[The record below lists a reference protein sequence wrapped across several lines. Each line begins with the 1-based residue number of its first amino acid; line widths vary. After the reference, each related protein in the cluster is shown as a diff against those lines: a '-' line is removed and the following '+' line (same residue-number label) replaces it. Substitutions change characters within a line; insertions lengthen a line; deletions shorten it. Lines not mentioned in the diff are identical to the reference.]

1 MEYIQMTLDDW
12 MDMKRKL
19 EQDLSGVTASFIRIG
34 YTLRRIEEE
43 RLYERDGYS
52 SVAEFANKE
61 YGLSASTVS
70 RFMAIN
76 RRYSVG
82 GYSEKLAPEYTG
94 LGSSKLSEM
103 LSLPDADLA
112 MVTPETPREA
122 IRELKDFNRQEQ
134 EGSSDLDVFLLEFFS
149 CCVGDWKSAE
159 PTEKSL
165 KEALNPSGSRVYHKG
180 KYFMA
185 FYDADIKIKRFGAE
199 PTSLSWGNLAEWVQ
213 EHAKKLIGM
222 IWREKDAESTEQSQE
237 ETPETSETS
246 EKNRKPAENLK
257 GSGILEDSK
266 EKTSESRFAR
276 AQKSPEA
283 AENLKE
289 TGFSEGT
296 ENHPEEGEKEPDA
309 VAETGEPEEKE
320 GTFPEEK
327 ARKAAENLKETGFSD
342 SRKEEVP
349 ETGIARAQK
358 ALKAAENLKETGFPE
373 EEKSLLGMTEDL
385 TAAVRV
391 KNWSRALELIKILR
405 QEVFERYSRGM

>member
-1 MEYIQMTLDDW
+1 MEYVQMTLTDW
-12 MDMKRKL
+12 LEMKKRL
-19 EQDLSGVTASFIRIG
+19 EADLTGVTASFIRIG
-34 YTLRRIEEE
+34 YTLRRIEDEK
-43 RLYERDGYS
+43 LYERDGYS
-52 SVAEFANKE
+52 SVAEFARKE

-76 RRYSVG
+76 KRYSIG
-82 GYSEKLAPEYTG
+82 GYSEKLAPEYAG

-103 LSLPDADLA
+103 LALPDSDLS
-112 MVTPETPREA
+112 MITPATPRDT

-165 KEALNPSGSRVYHKG
+165 KEALNPSGSRVYRKG

-246 EKNRKPAENLK
+246 EKTRKPAENLK

-266 EKTSESRFAR
+266 EKTSESRFAP
-276 AQKSPEA
+276 AQKSGKH
-283 AENLKE
+283 AERLN
-289 TGFSEGT
+289 
-296 ENHPEEGEKEPDA
+296 KEPD
-309 VAETGEPEEKE
+309 
-320 GTFPEEK
+320 
-327 ARKAAENLKETGFSD
+327 
-342 SRKEEVP
+342 
-349 ETGIARAQK
+349 
-358 ALKAAENLKETGFPE
+358 PE
-373 EEKSLLGMTEDL
+373 EEEQ
-385 TAAVRV
+385 
-391 KNWSRALELIKILR
+391 R
-405 QEVFERYSRGM
+405 QEEEKPKDPETAEKEEIAPAQKVEKPAEILDTKQDLAENMNPPEETEAAAAEEPEKTAETLDKEPVSGEVVDREDELENLIGSLKEHVENRHWNLALFTAEKIVKRLGEKV

>member
-103 LSLPDADLA
+103 LALPDADLA

-134 EGSSDLDVFLLEFFS
+134 EGSSDLDTFLLEFFS
-149 CCVGDWKSAE
+149 GCVGDWKSAE
-159 PTEKSL
+159 PTEPSL
-165 KEALNPSGSRVYHKG
+165 KEALNPSGNRVYRKG

-185 FYDADIKIKRFGAE
+185 FYDTDIKIKRFGAA
-199 PTSLSWGNLAEWVQ
+199 PTSLSWGQLAAWVQ
-213 EHAKKLIGM
+213 EHTEELIGM
-222 IWREKDAESTEQSQE
+222 IRREEDAESAKQSQE
-237 ETPETSETS
+237 EAPEAPETPAET
-246 EKNRKPAENLK
+246 RKPAENLK
-257 GSGILEDSK
+257 GSGILEDSNG
-266 EKTSESRFAR
+266 EMPESRIAR

-283 AENLKE
+283 AENLKA
-289 TGFSEGT
+289 TGFSEGM
-296 ENHPEEGEKEPDA
+296 ENHPEEDKKEPDA
-309 VAETGEPEEKE
+309 AAGSREPEEKE
-320 GTFPEEK
+320 GNLPEEK
-327 ARKAAENLKETGFSD
+327 ARKPAENLKAAGFPD
-342 SRKEEVP
+342 TEEEKTP
-349 ETGIARAQK
+349 ESGIARAQK
-358 ALKAAENLKETGFPE
+358 ALKAAENLKGTGFPE
-373 EEKSLLGMTEDL
+373 GEKSILAICEEL
-385 TAAVRV
+385 TAAVRIRDW
-391 KNWSRALELIKILR
+391 KAAMDIIKVLLHEIS
-405 QEVFERYSRGM
+405 ENYNRGM